1 MEYIHGDLG
10 FLNGGDIV
18 QVDLDTQANVLLLD
32 NSNYYKYQSGRD
44 FSYYGGLATR
54 TPVNIQVPYSGCW
67 NLVIDLA
74 NVGGAGSV
82 RYSIKVIPIEVEEE
96 EEEEEELD
104 GYLFDRERQHIEME
118 IRDKEALLDE
128 FKRMHPRD
136 WINIRRM
143 EKEIDGLR
151 KYLKGWR

>member
-1 MEYIHGDLG
+1 M
-10 FLNGGDIV
+10 
-18 QVDLDTQANVLLLD
+18 
-32 NSNYYKYQSGRD
+32 
-44 FSYYGGLATR
+44 
-54 TPVNIQVPYSGCW
+54 PVAIRMPYALTTLMRW
-67 NLVIDLA
+67 IENLK
-74 NVGGAGSV
+74 
-82 RYSIKVIPIEVEEE
+82 RQE

>member
-1 MEYIHGDLG
+1 MEYIYSGLG

-54 TPVNIQVPYSGCW
+54 TPVNLQVPYSGRW

-82 RYSIKVIPIEVEEE
+82 RYSIKVIPIE
-96 EEEEEELD
+96 EEELD
-104 GYLFDRERQHIEME
+104 GYLTERERKHIEMT
-118 IRDKEALLDE
+118 ICDKEALLDE
-128 FKRMHPRD
+128 FKKMHPRD

>member
-1 MEYIHGDLG
+1 MEYIYSNLG

-18 QVDLDTQANVLLLD
+18 QVHLDTQANVLLLN
-32 NSNYYKYQSGRD
+32 NSDYWRYQRGSD

-54 TPVNIQVPYSGCW
+54 TPYNIGVPYSGQW

-74 NVGGAGSV
+74 NVGGYGSV
-82 RYSIKVIPIEVEEE
+82 GYSINIIPADNQ
-96 EEEEEELD
+96 D
-104 GYLFDRERQHIEME
+104 GYIDPAERKYIEAQ
-118 IRDKEALLDE
+118 IRNKEALLE
-128 FKRMHPRD
+128 EYRRMHPKDR
-136 WINIRRM
+136 INIDRM